1 MDQECR
7 GMTGGTCLCGEPPC
21 ADALGHDY
29 PPVGEGDD
37 CSRCDGK
44 GNARVDHLQE
54 ILPAAAGGQGQPW
67 TAERQRDAGPALA
80 AADVLDQWA
89 GHYLG

>member
-7 GMTGGTCLCGEPPC
+7 GMTGGTCLCGEP
-21 ADALGHDY
+21 
-29 PPVGEGDD
+29 
-37 CSRCDGK
+37 
-44 GNARVDHLQE
+44 VDHLQE